1 MKKNALSLI
10 ALLAILLSTLTACV
24 PQTAPTPAAEAVPA
38 STSAP
43 AEAAPAA
50 NPTEVS
56 SSNSNTEIILATTTS
71 TRDSGL
77 LDTLL
82 PEFEKSSGIKVKMV
96 AVGSGAALTM
106 GQEGNADVLLV
117 HSPAAEEKYMEEGY
131 GKDRVLVMHN
141 DFVVVGPEDDPAG
154 ISGAATTADAF
165 KAIADAGSIFVSR
178 ADNSGTHSKELA
190 IWKQLSLTP
199 EGDWYLQSGQGMGET
214 LRIASEKAC
223 YTLTDRSTYL
233 SLKDT
238 LDLSILYEGE
248 KSLLNIYHVITVNP
262 DKHSNLNYDGAKA
275 FADWIVSAETQKIIA
290 TFGTEKFGQPL
301 FFADAENN

>member
-10 ALLAILLSTLTACV
+10 TLLAILLSTLTACA
-24 PQTAPTPAAEAVPA
+24 PQTAPTPATEALPA
-38 STSAP
+38 STT
-43 AEAAPAA
+43 APAA

-77 LDTLL
+77 LDALL

-165 KAIADAGSIFVSR
+165 KAIEDAGSIFVSR

-248 KSLLNIYHVITVNP
+248 KSLLNIYHVITVNSN
-262 DKHSNLNYDGAKA
+262 KHTNLNYDGAKA
-275 FADWIVSAETQKIIA
+275 FADWIVSPETQKTIA
-290 TFGTEKFGQPL
+290 TFGTEEFGQPL
-301 FFADAENN
+301 FFADAENNK